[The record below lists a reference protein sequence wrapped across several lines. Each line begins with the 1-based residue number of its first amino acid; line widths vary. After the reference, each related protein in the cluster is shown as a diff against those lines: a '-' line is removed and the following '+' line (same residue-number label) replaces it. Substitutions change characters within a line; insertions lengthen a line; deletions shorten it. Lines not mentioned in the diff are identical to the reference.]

1 VPASTGNSCD
11 INKMQGIF
19 ILESCGKYA
28 NYSLNI
34 CDEIKKKKYR
44 TIVTLLKSNQ
54 EFVETEENLIQL
66 IHIYM
71 SCFPLMQAQG
81 SPLISSKFQRQ

>member
-1 VPASTGNSCD
+1 
-11 INKMQGIF
+11 MQI
-19 ILESCGKYA
+19 IHY
-28 NYSLNI
+28 I

-66 IHIYM
+66 IRIYM
-71 SCFPLMQAQG
+71 TAHFPGLV
-81 SPLISSKFQRQ
+81 SSLQ